1 MTNYFRH
8 YKLRI
13 LTSCNCYTVSTTN
26 EDNKLCVIKDGLSFI
41 RTDDSTH
48 FAAKAR
54 IILNAC
60 LLCIY
65 LLLTLCWRL
74 CLVSMVS
81 LRCSAHYCSLPLA
94 AMLPNSVSAVDQDRM
109 LRVTLVTI
117 YYPLIV
123 SDCICECGCWLLLW
137 SELTAE
143 LPLASQVWLDPRIT
157 HHQRAAI
164 RRSWSKYCREVLYSD
179 TCPQLVCTVS
189 GLYME

>member
-1 MTNYFRH
+1 MLVVMKCFEFYIRRVLPLPSPGHWTPAVISYEPFLVTMAELLYMSTESETTRTSSYHIDITSSYHHITVTSRYEMTNYFRH
-8 YKLRI
+8 YQLRI
-13 LTSCNCYTVSTTN
+13 LTTTN

-81 LRCSAHYCSLPLA
+81 LRCSAHYCSL
-94 AMLPNSVSAVDQDRM
+94 
-109 LRVTLVTI
+109 
-117 YYPLIV
+117 
-123 SDCICECGCWLLLW
+123 
-137 SELTAE
+137 
-143 LPLASQVWLDPRIT
+143 
-157 HHQRAAI
+157 
-164 RRSWSKYCREVLYSD
+164 
-179 TCPQLVCTVS
+179 
-189 GLYME
+189 